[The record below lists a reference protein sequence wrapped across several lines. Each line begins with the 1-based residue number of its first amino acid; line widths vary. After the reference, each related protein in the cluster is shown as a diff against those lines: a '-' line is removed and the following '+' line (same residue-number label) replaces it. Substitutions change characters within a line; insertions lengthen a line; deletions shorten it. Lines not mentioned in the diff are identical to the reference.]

1 MENYLIGIAIITS
14 IMVAWIAVQRLWS
27 LVFSDEIT
35 DPDVLA
41 GRSDCGSCGCKT
53 PCSTKQL
60 QTNKKIN

>member
-1 MENYLIGIAIITS
+1 
-14 IMVAWIAVQRLWS
+14 MVAWIAVQRLWS